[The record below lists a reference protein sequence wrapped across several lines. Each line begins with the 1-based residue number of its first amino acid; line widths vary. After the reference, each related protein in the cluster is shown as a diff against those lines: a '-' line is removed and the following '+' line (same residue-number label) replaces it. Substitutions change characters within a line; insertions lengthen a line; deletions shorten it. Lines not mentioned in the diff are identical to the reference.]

1 MKTIGKHED
10 IARITGTGLALAALF
25 AMVLLSPSAGRAQ
38 SRASSPPIAAATPA
52 KAAPALQPAAASGA
66 KPGGNH
72 EGITVHGHW
81 VIEVKNPDGTVT
93 ARREFENSLASN
105 GGATLLAGLLTGTVT
120 PGSWW
125 VYLAEDNSGNGAIVI
140 AQANSSAAA
149 VCQLNIQNQEAL
161 FQVCFNTLSV
171 TGSQL
176 ESSGGSQMLSGST
189 MTLTGSAT
197 LPTNAPAE
205 TIAWVETASAV
216 CLPSNSPSAC
226 VDASLTGGASAGIV
240 PLTARNLG
248 DGVGSDPPSVPVSPG
263 QAISVSVVIS
273 FGSGS

>member
-93 ARREFENSLASN
+93 ARREFENSLSSGGN
-105 GGATLLAGLLTGTVT
+105 GNGAGLLAALLGRSLSA
-120 PGSWW
+120 GSWN
-125 VYLAEDNSGNGAIVI
+125 VVLYAGNYAFDVSEANSGSATYCQNVFNQNASALSCFSSLSI
-140 AQANSSAAA
+140 AAPT
-149 VCQLNIQNQEAL
+149 
-161 FQVCFNTLSV
+161 FNTNAGL
-171 TGSQL
+171 GSGTTL
-176 ESSGGSQMLSGST
+176 
-189 MTLTGSAT
+189 TLTGSFTVPQNYNTVYPTSLNVVQTNNVSCVPSTSPAT
-197 LPTNAPAE
+197 
-205 TIAWVETASAV
+205 
-216 CLPSNSPSAC
+216 CLGQTGWPL
-226 VDASLTGGASAGIV
+226 SLTTRGLDGLNGDPAPV
-240 PLTARNLG
+240 PFA
-248 DGVGSDPPSVPVSPG
+248 PG
-263 QAISVSVVIS
+263 QVISVTVIIS
-273 FGSGS
+273 FQ